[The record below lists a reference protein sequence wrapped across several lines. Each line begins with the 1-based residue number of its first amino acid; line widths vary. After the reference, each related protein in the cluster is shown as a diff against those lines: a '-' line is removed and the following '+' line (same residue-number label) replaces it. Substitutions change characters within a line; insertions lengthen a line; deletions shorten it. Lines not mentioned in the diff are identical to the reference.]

1 MADDRMHDLVIVGA
15 GPAGLSASIYAAR
28 ALLDCVTLEQ
38 LSPGGQVLQTSQ
50 VDNYPGLPACDGWS
64 LVDAMARQAEELGA
78 RIESDQASAVRREA
92 DGTFA
97 VSCSQGDLRA
107 RCVVLAAGATPRRA
121 GFEGEDRFQGRGVSY
136 CGTCDGMFYRGK
148 EVFAVGGGNT
158 AAEEALFLSRLC
170 SKVTMLVRRDCMRAQ
185 AALVR
190 ELEEAANVEIR
201 YRTSLAAIGGGD
213 MPSWVTLRDN
223 DTGAET
229 REELDEG
236 SFGVF
241 VFVGHE
247 PASSLVEGL
256 ADLSPE
262 GGVVT
267 DERMATRT
275 PGLFCAGDVREKPLR
290 QIVTACAD
298 GAVAA
303 TSAAQFL
310 RGV

>member
-1 MADDRMHDLVIVGA
+1 MSTTIEMSDYTVGA
-15 GPAGLSASIYAAR
+15 DAYREIPAICAAQHMDKVVLIGGKR
-28 ALLDCVTLEQ
+28 ALGAAEPLIRAALEGSVQ
-38 LSPGGQVLQTSQ
+38 ILGSFVYGTECTQANADRL
-50 VDNYPGLPACDGWS
+50 LAEPA
-64 LVDAMARQAEELGA
+64 VQQA
-78 RIESDQASAVRREA
+78 DV
-92 DGTFA
+92 
-97 VSCSQGDLRA
+97 
-107 RCVVLAAGATPRRA
+107 
-121 GFEGEDRFQGRGVSY
+121 
-136 CGTCDGMFYRGK
+136 
-148 EVFAVGGGNT
+148 VFAVGGGNT
-158 AAEEALFLSRLC
+158 AAEEALFLSGLC
-170 SKVTMLVRRDCMRAQ
+170 SKVTMLVRRDRMRAQ